1 MQGASAPIPTSEK
14 TFLYLSAARDHL
26 GLIITFVLTL
36 LIPVGGIAIGIAGNE
51 ILLVP
56 IVGGALFF
64 IIPYFI
70 LSMLK
75 STIAHEYEIALV
87 TRFGVEATATVSHK
101 SMEDTSHYADSSKHD
116 EDRQMIEEITYFIEY
131 KYNYNQPYKA
141 TFCISNKALYN
152 RIEIGSEV
160 PIKLLPSAPD
170 KSVPRRACLANTYG
184 FEISDCQ

>member
-1 MQGASAPIPTSEK
+1 MSFSPRVMLSIEVQTESGGNFSDDPPETWEK
-14 TFLYLSAARDHL
+14 LRQEWFELTPL
-26 GLIITFVLTL
+26 G
-36 LIPVGGIAIGIAGNE
+36 G
-51 ILLVP
+51 
-56 IVGGALFF
+56 
-64 IIPYFI
+64 
-70 LSMLK
+70 
-75 STIAHEYEIALV
+75 HEYEIALV